1 VPAPDRPRFATPLH
15 ERALDPRCSTGLSA
29 RQRRAEAVTSPAVR
43 PLEELELL
51 LRPAAGGLYVV
62 STGRAEQLAVQRRIY
77 GGASENDVAARWKD
91 ALRRT
96 AGAKVL
102 VLGVPSD
109 VGAGFLRGA
118 NMGPQA
124 IRARLVEE
132 DPEWFSRASAKGV
145 VDVGDVFVVPQL
157 LHDDMLS
164 HGQLEASRRALF
176 PSVPE
181 AERARLPVSPLSI
194 AERALGLLAG
204 LAPGAAPLLL
214 GGDHSCAW
222 PAAKVLAG
230 SRPGLGIVQVDA
242 HTDLLEE
249 RLGVRY
255 CFGTWSFHANEL
267 LGRGGRLVQVGIR
280 ASRHERAH
288 WEARH
293 GVRQLWAHEVRR
305 DPAAALDAI
314 VAALRDA
321 GVRSVYF
328 SNDIDGTDER
338 FARATG
344 TPEPDGLDAEFVVA
358 LVRRLGRDVGL
369 AGGDVMEVAP
379 PLAHGDGEP
388 ERTLALAARY
398 MRETIGA
405 MLGEAV

>member
-1 VPAPDRPRFATPLH
+1 
-15 ERALDPRCSTGLSA
+15 
-29 RQRRAEAVTSPAVR
+29 VR

-62 STGRAEQLAVQRRIY
+62 STGRAEQLAAQRRIY
-77 GGASENDVAARWKD
+77 GAAGESDVAARWKD
-91 ALRRT
+91 ALRRA

-102 VLGVPSD
+102 VLGIPSD

-124 IRARLVEE
+124 IRSRLVEE

-145 VDVGDVFVVPQL
+145 VDVGDVFVIPQL

-164 HGQLEASRRALF
+164 EAQREASRRALF
-176 PSVPE
+176 PSVPDS
-181 AERARLPVSPLSI
+181 ERAHLPVSPLSI
-194 AERALGLLAG
+194 AERALELLVA

-222 PAAKVLAG
+222 PAAKVLAS

-267 LGRGGRLVQVGIR
+267 LGRGGRLVQVGVR
-280 ASRHERAH
+280 ASRHERAY
-288 WEARH
+288 WEARY

-328 SNDIDGTDER
+328 SNDIDGTDEA

-344 TPEPDGLDAEFVVA
+344 TPEPEGLDAEFVVA

-398 MRETIGA
+398 ARETIGA